1 MERKGFSAGS
11 WADRRKQIQPISIS
25 QTQLVT
31 VGHLPGRDEA
41 IPLVIEPVAEYAGTL
56 KLHEWAPDHLDLI
69 NRGVLQYGGVLFRNF
84 DTKNQDD
91 FHRFLGTLG
100 VDLIT
105 YNESSTPRTQLKNN
119 VYTSTE
125 FPNDQTIALHNEL
138 STSATVPQKIWF
150 FCDLA
155 AEEGGQ
161 TPIADVRRV
170 YQRLSPE
177 TRARFEELGWKLVR
191 NYGDGFG
198 LTWQDSF
205 HTEDPAVV
213 EKYCREQAIEW
224 EWKDGDRLRTWQTRP
239 AVLDH
244 PQSGDRAWFN
254 HIAFWH
260 DSSLAPSVRE
270 VLRSEFEPEEMPYQT
285 FYGDGTPI
293 EDEVA
298 AELRDAYL
306 AERVVFDWYQG
317 DLLMMDNL
325 IAAHGRMP
333 YKGDRRTLV
342 AMADAYR
349 RTDLDRFL
357 DAETAAA
364 AAAAPAA
371 VA

>member
-1 MERKGFSAGS
+1 MERKGFSAGAGS
-11 WADRRKQIQPISIS
+11 WADRRKAIQPVSIS

-31 VGHLPGRDEA
+31 IGHLPGLEDRL
-41 IPLVIEPVAEYAGTL
+41 PLVVEPVAEYAGKL
-56 KLHEWAPDHLDLI
+56 KLHEWAVDHLQMI
-69 NRGVLQYGGVLFRNF
+69 NSAVLQYGGVLFRNF
-84 DTKNQDD
+84 DTRTQDD
-91 FHRFLGTLG
+91 FNRFLDSLG
-100 VDLIT
+100 VELIT
-105 YNESSTPRTQLKNN
+105 YNESSTPRTKLKKN

-150 FCDLA
+150 FCDLPA
-155 AEEGGQ
+155 DEGGQ

-170 YQRLSPE
+170 YQRLRPE
-177 TRARFEELGWKLVR
+177 TRAKFEEKGWKLVR

-205 HTEDPAVV
+205 HTEDRAVV
-213 EKYCREQAIEW
+213 EQYCREQAITW

-260 DSSLAPSVRE
+260 DANLAPDVRE
-270 VLRSEFEPEEMPYQT
+270 LLRAEFAPEDMPYQT
-285 FYGDGTPI
+285 FYGDGTTI

-298 AELRDAYL
+298 HELRDAYL
-306 AERVVFDWYQG
+306 AERIVFDWYQG

-325 IAAHGRMP
+325 LAAHGRMP

-342 AMADAYR
+342 AMADAHR
-349 RTDLDRFL
+349 RTDLERFL
-357 DAETAAA
+357 EPEAAA
-364 AAAAPAA
+364 AAG
-371 VA
+371 V

>member
-1 MERKGFSAGS
+1 MNASNLKPKESLAARKTARPAAVRFSEQALIETSFFDPER
-11 WADRRKQIQPISIS
+11 P
-25 QTQLVT
+25 L
-31 VGHLPGRDEA
+31 
-41 IPLVIEPVAEYAGTL
+41 PLVIRPKGEM
-56 KLHEWAPDHLDLI
+56 KLEEWAPRNRDLI
-69 NRGVLQYGGVLFRNF
+69 ETNLRKYGAILFRGFHVDSVDKF
-84 DTKNQDD
+84 DTSVNAFTD
-91 FHRFLGTLG
+91 RLM
-100 VDLIT
+100 T
-105 YNESSTPRTQLKNN
+105 YTEGATPRLMLKDK

-125 FPNDQTIALHNEL
+125 FPPEHPIAMHNEL
-138 STSATVPQKIWF
+138 SYIVTYPTKLWF
-150 FCDLA
+150 CCVIAPPFRG
-155 AEEGGQ
+155 E

-177 TRARFEELGWKLVR
+177 TRAKFEEKGWKLVR

-205 HTEDPAVV
+205 HTDDPAVV
-213 EKYCREQAIEW
+213 EKYCREQAITW

-244 PQSGDRAWFN
+244 PQTGDRAWFN

-260 DSSLAPSVRE
+260 DSSLAPHVRE
-270 VLRSEFEPEEMPYQT
+270 VLRGEFEPEDMPYQT
-285 FYGDGTPI
+285 FYGDGTAI

-298 AELRDAYL
+298 AELREAYL

-333 YKGDRRTLV
+333 YQGDRRTLV
-342 AMADAYR
+342 AMADPYR
-349 RTDLDRFL
+349 RPDLDRFL
-357 DAETAAA
+357 DEEAAA
-364 AAAAPAA
+364 AAAAGPAV

>member
-25 QTQLVT
+25 QTELVT
-31 VGHLPGRDEA
+31 IGHLPGREDA
-41 IPLVIEPVAEYAGTL
+41 IPLVIEPVAEYAGKL

-69 NRGVLQYGGVLFRNF
+69 NRSVLKFGGVLFRNF
-84 DTKNQDD
+84 DTKNQED
-91 FHRFLGTLG
+91 FHRFLDTLG
-100 VDLIT
+100 VQLIT

-150 FCDLA
+150 FCDLPA
-155 AEEGGQ
+155 DEGGQ

-170 YQRLSPE
+170 YQRLSAG
-177 TRARFEELGWKLVR
+177 TRAKFEALGWKLVR

-213 EKYCREQAIEW
+213 EKYCREQAITW

-260 DSSLAPSVRE
+260 DANLAPDVRE
-270 VLRSEFEPEEMPYQT
+270 LLRAEFAPEDMPYQT
-285 FYGDGTPI
+285 FYGDGTTI

-298 AELRDAYL
+298 HELRDAYL
-306 AERVVFDWYQG
+306 AERVVFDWYKG

-349 RTDLDRFL
+349 RPDLDRFL
-357 DAETAAA
+357 DADTAAA
-364 AAAAPAA
+364 AAGEPAG